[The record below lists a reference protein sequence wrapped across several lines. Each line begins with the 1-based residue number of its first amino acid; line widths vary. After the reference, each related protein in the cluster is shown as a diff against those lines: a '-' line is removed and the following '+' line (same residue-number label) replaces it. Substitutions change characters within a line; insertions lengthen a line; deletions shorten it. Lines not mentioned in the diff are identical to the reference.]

1 MGRSIGPRNK
11 IARRFGVNLGLKTN
25 AVKVAKRL
33 AQPPGVHGPKKR
45 KGADSSYGK
54 QLIEKQKAKI
64 IYGMRERQF
73 HRYVKMVTEKTGDS
87 GVALQ
92 QMLEMRLDNV
102 VYRMGFADTRAQ
114 ARQMTTHRM
123 FCLNGKPMNIPSHVV
138 SPGDVITVKPNK
150 QKKKLF
156 ENLSEKLSK
165 KEFPSW
171 VSVDA
176 QKMTGKVLGNPG
188 MDDVE
193 KVFDVKLII
202 EYYSTR

>member
-25 AVKVAKRL
+25 PAKVAKRL
-33 AQPPGVHGPKKR
+33 SQPPGVHGPKKR
-45 KGADSSYGK
+45 KSSGSTYGK

-64 IYGMRERQF
+64 VYGMRERQF
-73 HRYVKMVTEKTGDS
+73 HRYVDMATEQSGDS

-92 QMLEMRLDNV
+92 QMLEMRLDNA
-102 VYRMGFADTRAQ
+102 VYRLGFADTRAQ
-114 ARQMTTHRM
+114 ARQMTSHGM
-123 FCLNGKPMNIPSHVV
+123 FFLNNKPMNIPSHIVSIGDVV
-138 SPGDVITVKPNK
+138 SVKPSK

-156 ENLSEKLSK
+156 ETMSEKLSK
-165 KEFPSW
+165 KEAPSW

-176 QKMTGKVLGNPG
+176 PKMTGKILGKPS
-188 MDDVE
+188 MEDVE

>member
-25 AVKVAKRL
+25 ESKVAKRL
-33 AQPPGVHGPKKR
+33 GQPPGVHGPKKR
-45 KGADSSYGK
+45 KGTASSYGK

-64 IYGMRERQF
+64 VYGMRERQF
-73 HRYVKMVTEKTGDS
+73 RRYVKMVTEKAGDS

-92 QMLEMRLDNV
+92 QMLEMRLDNA
-102 VYRMGFADTRAQ
+102 VYRLGFADTRAQ
-114 ARQMTTHRM
+114 ARQMVTHGM
-123 FCLNGKPMNIPSHVV
+123 FYLNGKPMDIPSHIVA
-138 SPGDVITVKPNK
+138 PGDVVSVRPSK

-156 ENLSEKLSK
+156 ENMSEKLQK
-165 KEFPSW
+165 KELPSW

-176 QKMTGKVLGNPG
+176 NGMTGKVLGKPSG
-188 MDDVE
+188 EDVE